1 MALFAA
7 IVAFLAL
14 AGALASWIAGGWFY
28 ARTLRAL
35 AAEPGHARL
44 AAPARIAAVVAW
56 PFALGRLKG
65 VPTAHAAPVNKA
77 LVAFLACLTGRRCR
91 DIGGDQS
98 RAGLPLGRQQVMR
111 PCRSKS

>member
-7 IVAFLAL
+7 IVAFL
-14 AGALASWIAGGWFY
+14 ALASWIAGGWFY

-44 AAPARIAAVVAW
+44 AASARIAAVVAW

-65 VPTAHAAPVNKA
+65 VPTAHVASVNKA
-77 LVAFLACLTGRRCR
+77 LVAFLACLIVAAAATSVATNLARV
-91 DIGGDQS
+91 S
-98 RAGLPLGRQQVMR
+98 R
-111 PCRSKS
+111 